1 MLELGTKEFT
11 VRNII
16 ASLLVKEGLDTSYV
30 YAKFF
35 DLYFI
40 EDLLVQHRDLEDYDL
55 KELTKKELSYLVQ
68 LDWNNLKTTNSFRQE
83 LIKRIN
89 KEKNWGVAFPTQHY
103 RKELIKKWNIMKLE
117 DNDALKKNK

>member
-1 MLELGTKEFT
+1 MLELETKEFT

-55 KELTKKELSYLVQ
+55 KELTRKELSYLVQ
-68 LDWNNLKTTNSFRQE
+68 LDWNNLKTTNLFRQE
-83 LIKRIN
+83 MEKRSN
-89 KEKNWGVAFPTQHY
+89 T
-103 RKELIKKWNIMKLE
+103 
-117 DNDALKKNK
+117 

>member
-1 MLELGTKEFT
+1 MLELGKEEFT

-40 EDLLVQHRDLEDYDL
+40 EDLLVQHKDLEDYNL

-68 LDWNNLKTTNSFRQE
+68 LDWNNLKTTNLFRQE
-83 LIKRIN
+83 MEKRSN
-89 KEKNWGVAFPTQHY
+89 T
-103 RKELIKKWNIMKLE
+103 
-117 DNDALKKNK
+117 

>member
-1 MLELGTKEFT
+1 MLELETKEFT

-40 EDLLVQHRDLEDYDL
+40 ENLLVQHKDLEDYDL
-55 KELTKKELSYLVQ
+55 KELTKKELSYLIQ
-68 LDWNNLKTTNSFRQE
+68 LDWNNLKTTNLFRQE
-83 LIKRIN
+83 MEKRSN
-89 KEKNWGVAFPTQHY
+89 T
-103 RKELIKKWNIMKLE
+103 
-117 DNDALKKNK
+117 

>member
-16 ASLLVKEGLDTSYV
+16 ASLLVKEGLETSYV

-40 EDLLVQHRDLEDYDL
+40 EDLLVQHKDLEDYDL
-55 KELTKKELSYLVQ
+55 RELTKKELSYLVQ
-68 LDWNNLKTTNSFRQE
+68 LDWNNLKTTNLFRQE
-83 LIKRIN
+83 MEKRSN
-89 KEKNWGVAFPTQHY
+89 T
-103 RKELIKKWNIMKLE
+103 
-117 DNDALKKNK
+117 

>member
-1 MLELGTKEFT
+1 MLELGKEEFT

-40 EDLLVQHRDLEDYDL
+40 EDLLVQHKDLEDYSL
-55 KELTKKELSYLVQ
+55 KELTKKELSYLIQ
-68 LDWNNLKTTNSFRQE
+68 LDWNNLKTTNLFRQE
-83 LIKRIN
+83 MEKRSN
-89 KEKNWGVAFPTQHY
+89 T
-103 RKELIKKWNIMKLE
+103 
-117 DNDALKKNK
+117 

>member
-1 MLELGTKEFT
+1 MLELGKEEFT

-35 DLYFI
+35 DLYFV
-40 EDLLVQHRDLEDYDL
+40 EDLLVQHKDLEDYSL

-68 LDWNNLKTTNSFRQE
+68 LNWNNLKTTNLFRQE
-83 LIKRIN
+83 MEKRSN
-89 KEKNWGVAFPTQHY
+89 T
-103 RKELIKKWNIMKLE
+103 
-117 DNDALKKNK
+117 

>member
-1 MLELGTKEFT
+1 MLELETKEFT

-16 ASLLVKEGLDTSYV
+16 ASLLVKEGLNTSYV

-83 LIKRIN
+83 IMKRIN
-89 KEKNWGVAFPTQHY
+89 KW
-103 RKELIKKWNIMKLE
+103 
-117 DNDALKKNK
+117 

>member
-1 MLELGTKEFT
+1 MLELETKEFT
-11 VRNII
+11 VRNVI

-40 EDLLVQHRDLEDYDL
+40 EDLLVQHKDLEDYSL

-68 LDWNNLKTTNSFRQE
+68 LGWNNLKTTNLFRQE
-83 LIKRIN
+83 MEKRSN
-89 KEKNWGVAFPTQHY
+89 T
-103 RKELIKKWNIMKLE
+103 
-117 DNDALKKNK
+117 

>member
-1 MLELGTKEFT
+1 MLELGKEEFT

-35 DLYFI
+35 GLYFV
-40 EDLLVQHRDLEDYDL
+40 EDLLVQHKDLEDYSL

-68 LDWNNLKTTNSFRQE
+68 LDWNNLKTTNLFRQE
-83 LIKRIN
+83 MEKRSN
-89 KEKNWGVAFPTQHY
+89 T
-103 RKELIKKWNIMKLE
+103 
-117 DNDALKKNK
+117 

>member
-16 ASLLVKEGLDTSYV
+16 ASLLVKEGLNTSYV

-40 EDLLVQHRDLEDYDL
+40 EDLLVQHKDLEDYSL
-55 KELTKKELSYLVQ
+55 KELTKKELSYLIQ
-68 LDWNNLKTTNSFRQE
+68 LDWNNLKTTNLFRQE
-83 LIKRIN
+83 MEKRSN
-89 KEKNWGVAFPTQHY
+89 T
-103 RKELIKKWNIMKLE
+103 
-117 DNDALKKNK
+117 

>member
-1 MLELGTKEFT
+1 MLKKKKKEFT

-35 DLYFI
+35 DLYFV
-40 EDLLVQHRDLEDYDL
+40 EDLLVQHKDLEDYSL

-68 LDWNNLKTTNSFRQE
+68 LDWNNLKTTNLFRQE
-83 LIKRIN
+83 MEKRSN
-89 KEKNWGVAFPTQHY
+89 T
-103 RKELIKKWNIMKLE
+103 
-117 DNDALKKNK
+117 

>member
-1 MLELGTKEFT
+1 MLELETKEFT

-16 ASLLVKEGLDTSYV
+16 AGLLVKEGLDTSYV

-40 EDLLVQHRDLEDYDL
+40 EDLLVQHTDLENYDL

-68 LDWNNLKTTNSFRQE
+68 LEWNNLKTTNSFRQE
-83 LIKRIN
+83 LIKRTNEKIN
-89 KEKNWGVAFPTQHY
+89 
-103 RKELIKKWNIMKLE
+103 
-117 DNDALKKNK
+117 

>member
-1 MLELGTKEFT
+1 MLELGKEEFT

-40 EDLLVQHRDLEDYDL
+40 EDLLVKHKDLEDYNL
-55 KELTKKELSYLVQ
+55 KEITVNELTYLAQ
-68 LDWNNLKTTNSFRQE
+68 LEWSNLKTKA
-83 LIKRIN
+83 LIHEALAKCEPKR
-89 KEKNWGVAFPTQHY
+89 P
-103 RKELIKKWNIMKLE
+103 KK
-117 DNDALKKNK
+117 

>member
-1 MLELGTKEFT
+1 MLELGKEEFT

-40 EDLLVQHRDLEDYDL
+40 EDLLVQHKDLEDYSL
-55 KELTKKELSYLVQ
+55 KELTKKELSYLIQ
-68 LDWNNLKTTNSFRQE
+68 LNWNNLKTTNLFRQE
-83 LIKRIN
+83 MEKRSN
-89 KEKNWGVAFPTQHY
+89 T
-103 RKELIKKWNIMKLE
+103 
-117 DNDALKKNK
+117 

>member
-1 MLELGTKEFT
+1 MLELETKEFT

-16 ASLLVKEGLDTSYV
+16 ASLLVKEGLETSYV

-40 EDLLVQHRDLEDYDL
+40 EDLLVQHKDLEDYDL

-68 LDWNNLKTTNSFRQE
+68 LEWNNLKTTNSFRQE
-83 LIKRIN
+83 LIKRTNEKIN
-89 KEKNWGVAFPTQHY
+89 
-103 RKELIKKWNIMKLE
+103 
-117 DNDALKKNK
+117 

>member
-1 MLELGTKEFT
+1 MLELGKEEFT

-35 DLYFI
+35 DLYFV
-40 EDLLVQHRDLEDYDL
+40 EDLLVQHKDLEDYSL

-68 LDWNNLKTTNSFRQE
+68 LDWNNLKTTNLFRQE
-83 LIKRIN
+83 MEKRSN
-89 KEKNWGVAFPTQHY
+89 T
-103 RKELIKKWNIMKLE
+103 
-117 DNDALKKNK
+117 